1 MTPPPPNTTAPL
13 WQRIWEKLTAPTD
26 DLLDSR
32 ERYEARLTAAVLVC
46 LLVLIVMQGI
56 YAIGILPFVSPTL
69 TLPVSVL
76 VMGAFLLTFLA
87 YRLSR
92 TRRYRWAA
100 MIVVGLALVAPF
112 LTAIL
117 SKTDP
122 LRSYQSLLFLLISV
136 ILSALLLSGRQ
147 TIVAVLLIVT
157 GLFLIP
163 LYVPA
168 LRSSMI
174 FSGPILL
181 VVVTAILL
189 TLAVEYR
196 ERYLLSRQTK
206 LAQSEMRY
214 RLLFEDNPQPMLVYD
229 RQTLQILDA
238 NRAAVTHYGY
248 TKKEFLSLSVK
259 DIRPPEDVPTFL
271 EALRQHQGKRRAE
284 ATSRH
289 RTKDGRIIDVKIH
302 AHPVQFENR
311 DARLVLI
318 TDITEQKRAETER
331 QQLIAELETQN
342 ERLRTLYEMGKLI
355 NSTLE
360 TDEILNYLTDEA
372 MRVTRAAHG
381 QVLVVRKEKGCFERR
396 ALRGFSPEETERAMR
411 VTLSLETGINARV
424 YATKQIICVDDAR
437 TEPGY
442 FALFPETRG
451 ELAIPI
457 ISGDEV
463 IGNLDLQSPEVGAFR
478 DADLDYLTALAGHVA
493 IALTNARL
501 YKQAQQEL
509 ADRKQAEAALQQAKE
524 AAEAANRA
532 KSEFLANMSHE
543 IRTPMNGVIGMT
555 GLLLDTPLTP
565 EQREYVETIRASG
578 DALLTIINDILDF
591 SKIESGHLELENQPF
606 NLRDCIEAALDL
618 MIPQIAKKDL
628 ELAYIIRD
636 EVPYVLMGDVTRLRQ
651 ILVNLLSNAVK
662 FTPRGEV
669 LVTVSAIPLYEK
681 DLYEIQFAVKD
692 TGIGI
697 SPERIDRL
705 FKMFSQ
711 VDSST
716 TRQYGGT
723 GLGLAISKRLCEM
736 MGGRIWVES
745 EPGKGSTF
753 FFTIR
758 TYVAPEYRQIYQA
771 GEQRHLRGKR
781 ILIVDDNATN
791 RRVLTLQARSW
802 GMIPRPAVSGAEAL
816 EWLTNGETFD
826 IAILDMQM
834 PEMDGLTLARQIRQ
848 HPTAH
853 NLPLILLTSMGYPV
867 EEATLRQE
875 FVAFLNKPIKQ
886 SQLYNI
892 LNDIFAGQKTPESL
906 SPPEYKI
913 DDSFARQYPMRIL
926 LAEDNLINQKVALR
940 ILERLGYHADVAA
953 NGLEVIDALHRQPY
967 DLILMDVHMP
977 EMDGLTATRVIRME
991 KPNNQ
996 NPRIVAMTAVA
1007 MAGDEEKCLQ
1017 AGMDD
1022 YISKPIQVEDL
1033 VNVLQRNAPPLSP
1046 PSEPF
1051 PAATVPV
1058 LEPNV
1063 LQQLEHT
1070 LGGNA
1075 RALILELI
1083 DTYLQDMPARMTQLH
1098 RALDEGDLS
1107 TVHDT
1112 VHTLKS
1118 SSAVLGVSR
1127 FAALCKQIEI
1137 QTGNPSTLSLTEI
1150 EAMAIQLDTEYEAAA
1165 AALKALRDELQN
1177 RRSA

>member
-1 MTPPPPNTTAPL
+1 MAASPPDPPASTWRRL
-13 WQRIWEKLTAPTD
+13 WDKLTAPTD

-32 ERYEARLTAAVLVC
+32 ARYEARLTAALLACLMAVVVVRAGYAVAVLLAIAPAIAVPVGITAAVALLVC
-46 LLVLIVMQGI
+46 
-56 YAIGILPFVSPTL
+56 
-69 TLPVSVL
+69 
-76 VMGAFLLTFLA
+76 FLA

-92 TRRYRWAA
+92 TRHYRWGA
-100 MIVVGLALVAPF
+100 MLVVGLALVAPF
-112 LTAIL
+112 FSAYLGR
-117 SKTDP
+117 TDP
-122 LRSYQSLLFLLISV
+122 LRSYQSLSFL
-136 ILSALLLSGRQ
+136 ILSITISALLLPGRR
-147 TIVAVLLIVT
+147 TFVVVLLAAA
-157 GLFLIP
+157 GLFFVPAYI
-163 LYVPA
+163 PA
-168 LRSSMI
+168 LRRSI
-174 FSGPILL
+174 LLSGPVIL
-181 VVVTAILL
+181 VAAIAVFL
-189 TLAVEYR
+189 TLAVGYR
-196 ERYLLSRQTK
+196 ERYLQSRQEK
-206 LAQSEMRY
+206 LAKSEMRY

-229 RQTLQILDA
+229 RQTLRILDA
-238 NRAAVTHYGY
+238 NRAAVAHYGY
-248 TKKEFLSLSVK
+248 TRDEFLSLTVK
-259 DIRPPEDVPTFL
+259 DIRPPEDVPAFL
-271 EALRQHQGKRRAE
+271 KALRQQQDERRAE
-284 ATSRH
+284 AFSRH
-289 RTKDGRIIDVKIH
+289 QTKDGRIIEVKIH
-302 AHPVQFENR
+302 AHPVPFQNH

-318 TDITEQKRAETER
+318 TDITAQKRAEAER

-360 TDEILNYLTDEA
+360 TEEILNYLTDEA

-424 YATKQIICVDDAR
+424 YASKQIICVDDAR

-457 ISGDEV
+457 LSGDEV

-509 ADRKQAEAALQQAKE
+509 ADRKQAEQELQRAKE

-555 GLLLDTPLTP
+555 GLLLNTPLTP

-578 DALLTIINDILDF
+578 DTLLTIINDILDF

-618 MIPQIAKKDL
+618 MVPQASQKNL
-628 ELAYIIRD
+628 ELAYILRD
-636 EVPYVLMGDVTRLRQ
+636 EVPHVLVGDVTRLRQ

-662 FTPRGEV
+662 FTPQGEV
-669 LVTVSAIPLYEK
+669 LVTVSATPLAEKNHYEV
-681 DLYEIQFAVKD
+681 QFAVKD

-697 SPERIDRL
+697 PPERIDRL

-711 VDSST
+711 IDSST

-753 FFTIR
+753 YFTIR
-758 TYVAPEYRQIYQA
+758 ARIEPEYRQVYQA
-771 GEQRHLRGKR
+771 GEYHHLRGKR
-781 ILIVDDNATN
+781 MLIVDDNATN

-802 GMIPRPAVSGAEAL
+802 GMIPRPAASGPEAL
-816 EWLTNGETFD
+816 EWLANGETFD

-834 PEMDGLTLARQIRQ
+834 PEMDGLALARKIRQ
-848 HPTAH
+848 HPAAST
-853 NLPLILLTSMGYPV
+853 LPLILLTSMGYP
-867 EEATLRQE
+867 AGDTTIQQE
-875 FVAFLNKPIKQ
+875 FAAFLNKPIKQ

-892 LNDIFAGQKTPESL
+892 LNSIFAGQKMPEST
-906 SPPEYKI
+906 PPPKYEI
-913 DDSFARQYPMRIL
+913 DGSFALQYPMRIL

-940 ILERLGYHADVAA
+940 ILQRLGYHVDVAA

-977 EMDGLTATRVIRME
+977 EMDGLTATRIIRRE
-991 KPNNQ
+991 KPNGQ

-1007 MAGDEEKCLQ
+1007 MAGDEEKCLE

-1033 VNVLQRNAPPLSP
+1033 IN
-1046 PSEPF
+1046 
-1051 PAATVPV
+1051 
-1058 LEPNV
+1058 
-1063 LQQLEHT
+1063 
-1070 LGGNA
+1070 
-1075 RALILELI
+1075 
-1083 DTYLQDMPARMTQLH
+1083 
-1098 RALDEGDLS
+1098 
-1107 TVHDT
+1107 
-1112 VHTLKS
+1112 
-1118 SSAVLGVSR
+1118 
-1127 FAALCKQIEI
+1127 
-1137 QTGNPSTLSLTEI
+1137 
-1150 EAMAIQLDTEYEAAA
+1150 
-1165 AALKALRDELQN
+1165 ALRRN
-1177 RRSA
+1177 TPPA